1 MFQTMMNEL
10 FMELSDQHMAV
21 VYMDNIL
28 VTATLKEHHNVVCCV
43 HEILA
48 ENNHFL
54 KLEKCVFEALEVEFV
69 GLVISEGQVAMDP
82 VKVTGVK
89 DWPVPEQLV
98 DVQSFLG
105 FINFYCRFIEGFAHI
120 AHPLHALAKRIRFGP
135 GRKNTRT
142 CSKL

>member
-54 KLEKCVFEALEVEFV
+54 KLEKCVFEALNVESMR
-69 GLVISEGQVAMDP
+69 LVITEGQVGMDP
-82 VKVTGVK
+82 VKGAGVK
-89 DWPVPEQLV
+89 EWQVPEQLV
-98 DVQSFLG
+98 GVQNLLG
-105 FINFYCRFIEGFAHI
+105 
-120 AHPLHALAKRIRFGP
+120 LH
-135 GRKNTRT
+135 
-142 CSKL
+142 